1 MKLKLPKLK
10 IPKKLKSF
18 KSLFLISLVLLILT
32 GSVFAFI
39 NYKELGLKDTNS
51 KLLQLISKEDTEQEQ
66 EISETEKQNE
76 EINNQNNNEQ
86 TTPEIE
92 DDDNHNGQDTTT
104 KTEDKTPSDNQEE
117 EEESNEPTNNQDDT
131 EDSNNDDQEEIP
143 EPEAEPE
150 PQPESPSA
158 YVAFYADNQS
168 DSDADDDNH
177 QRVVNYILNSGAN
190 PIFHAGDVMEDGT
203 QDSLDRFNTVTST
216 LRSTRTFYAALGNND
231 RKVGDSSTPSQLF
244 LDNFVFPNNERWY
257 SVNYGNLHMVVLDS
271 AFAGASTSQLNWLAS
286 DLQSSNSQNRI
297 TGVMF
302 HHPTFASTISSYLV
316 DYGVD
321 FVVAG
326 HYHSYSHSI
335 SNGIDHFVLSGQ
347 PNIGYMIARVYS
359 NEVKIT
365 VYNSSNTVID
375 TITITER

>member
-10 IPKKLKSF
+10 IPDKLKSF
-18 KSLFLISLVLLILT
+18 KNLFAISLVLLILT
-32 GSVFAFI
+32 GSAFALV
-39 NYKELGLKDTNS
+39 NYKDFSIKDTNS
-51 KLLQLISKEDTEQEQ
+51 KLLRLIKEEDLEQEQ
-66 EISETEKQNE
+66 EISETNKETG
-76 EINNQNNNEQ
+76 IN
-86 TTPEIE
+86 E
-92 DDDNHNGQDTTT
+92 DDN
-104 KTEDKTPSDNQEE
+104 NQEE
-117 EEESNEPTNNQDDT
+117 DQSIPEEEDKSSSEQNSTTETDNSSNDNETDESTNQTSDDN
-131 EDSNNDDQEEIP
+131 EEEENNDQEEETP
-143 EPEAEPE
+143 EPEPEPE
-150 PQPESPSA
+150 PQPESPTA

-168 DSDADDDNH
+168 DSDADDANH

-257 SVNYGNLHMVVLDS
+257 SVNYGNLHMVILDS
-271 AFAGASTSQLNWLAS
+271 AFAGASSSQLSWLSS

-302 HHPTFASTISSYLV
+302 HHPTFSSTISTYLV
-316 DYGVD
+316 NYGVD

-326 HYHSYSHSI
+326 HYHAYSHSV

-359 NEVKIT
+359 DEVKIT
-365 VYNSSNTVID
+365 VYNSSNSVID
-375 TITITER
+375 TITIDER

>member
-10 IPKKLKSF
+10 IPDKLKSF
-18 KSLFLISLVLLILT
+18 KNLFAISLVLLILT
-32 GSVFAFI
+32 GSAFALV
-39 NYKELGLKDTNS
+39 NYKDFSIKDTNS
-51 KLLQLISKEDTEQEQ
+51 KLLRLIKEEDLEQEQ
-66 EISETEKQNE
+66 EISETNKETGINEDDNNQQEDQSIPEEEDKSSSEKNSTTETDNSSNDNETDESTDQTSDDNE
-76 EINNQNNNEQ
+76 EEENN
-86 TTPEIE
+86 
-92 DDDNHNGQDTTT
+92 D
-104 KTEDKTPSDNQEE
+104 QEE
-117 EEESNEPTNNQDDT
+117 ET
-131 EDSNNDDQEEIP
+131 P
-143 EPEAEPE
+143 EPEPEPE
-150 PQPESPSA
+150 PQPESPTA

-168 DSDADDDNH
+168 DSDADDANH

-257 SVNYGNLHMVVLDS
+257 SVNYGNLHMVILDS
-271 AFAGASTSQLNWLAS
+271 AFAGASSSQLSWLSS

-302 HHPTFASTISSYLV
+302 HHPTFSSTISTYLV
-316 DYGVD
+316 NYGVD

-326 HYHSYSHSI
+326 HYHAYSHSV

-359 NEVKIT
+359 DEVKIT
-365 VYNSSNTVID
+365 VYNSSNSVID
-375 TITITER
+375 TITIDER